1 MAGFS
6 GSMAAK
12 RYTSNA
18 EHVTVGVFSCARAY
32 GDTYERALWLG
43 MFAASALGLAATV
56 VAFVN
61 RDRA

>member
-1 MAGFS
+1 MIKY
-6 GSMAAK
+6 GSIATAF
-12 RYTSNA
+12 TFA
-18 EHVTVGVFSCARAY
+18 CVFSCARAY

-56 VAFVN
+56 IAFVN